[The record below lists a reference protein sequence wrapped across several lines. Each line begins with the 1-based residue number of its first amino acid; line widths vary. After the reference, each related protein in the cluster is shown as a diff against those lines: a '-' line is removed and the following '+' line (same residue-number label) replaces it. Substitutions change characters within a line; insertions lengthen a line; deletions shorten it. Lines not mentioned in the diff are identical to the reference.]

1 MLIPVLRRIGG
12 ALLVLAGVG
21 SATCIALAFVPSP
34 SEASL
39 LERIGTNL
47 DIFFTLEYG
56 GRSLLENRPVMDVVS
71 DRAAKSGVLI
81 GGALLLVMGLGVP
94 IGVWA
99 ALRPW
104 SRLARASAGLLRSL
118 SVVPVLILGVAVVA
132 IATEGFGLPP
142 FRQVLGL
149 AGGGAVLAIYLLPML
164 TLAFGDGL
172 LGDVMRTV
180 ETETARTTAQPWYRA
195 AKARGVS
202 LRRHLTRR
210 LLPPT
215 TAVLASKAAYLV
227 SGSVVVEYVFGWQ
240 GLGYLMLNA
249 LVQAGPKDYAL
260 VLAATTLMVG
270 IVVLLDMAS
279 AVVALAADPQR
290 REG

>member
-21 SATCIALAFVPSP
+21 GATCIALAFVPSP

-56 GRSLLENRPVMDVVS
+56 GRSMLENRPVLDVVS
-71 DRAAKSGVLI
+71 DRAVKSGVLI
-81 GGALLLVMGLGVP
+81 GGALLLVIGLSVP
-94 IGVWA
+94 VGVWA

-118 SVVPVLILGVAVVA
+118 SVVPVLVLGVALVV

-180 ETETARTTAQPWYRA
+180 EAETTRTTTQPWYRA
-195 AKARGVS
+195 AKARGVP
-202 LRRHLTRR
+202 LRHHLTRR

-270 IVVLLDMAS
+270 IVVLLDLAS
-279 AVVALAADPQR
+279 TVVTLAADPQR

>member
-1 MLIPVLRRIGG
+1 
-12 ALLVLAGVG
+12 
-21 SATCIALAFVPSP
+21 
-34 SEASL
+34 
-39 LERIGTNL
+39 
-47 DIFFTLEYG
+47 
-56 GRSLLENRPVMDVVS
+56 
-71 DRAAKSGVLI
+71 
-81 GGALLLVMGLGVP
+81 
-94 IGVWA
+94 
-99 ALRPW
+99 
-104 SRLARASAGLLRSL
+104 LRSL
-118 SVVPVLILGVAVVA
+118 SVVPVLVLGVALVV

-180 ETETARTTAQPWYRA
+180 EAETTRTTTQPWYRA
-195 AKARGVS
+195 AKARGVP

-270 IVVLLDMAS
+270 IVVLLDLAS
-279 AVVALAADPQR
+279 TVVTLAADPQR